1 MDPEEYEVSAIT
13 TIMDELYRVRAE
25 VLRRQ
30 DRGDTKFAVYYGRK
44 AEREMALDP
53 EVRMW
58 APIIDTGK
66 RWPQTIMGAL
76 LQADYGLPEFAIR
89 IDVDGKP
96 YTTFSVEPPPS

>member
-1 MDPEEYEVSAIT
+1 MEE
-13 TIMDELYRVRAE
+13 LNRVRSE
-25 VLRRQ
+25 VLERQ
-30 DRGDTKFAVYYGRK
+30 YRHDTKFAVYYGRK

-58 APIIDTGK
+58 APVINTGE

-76 LQADYGLPEFAIR
+76 LQADYGLPEYAIR

-96 YTTFSVEPPPS
+96 YTTFSVEPPL